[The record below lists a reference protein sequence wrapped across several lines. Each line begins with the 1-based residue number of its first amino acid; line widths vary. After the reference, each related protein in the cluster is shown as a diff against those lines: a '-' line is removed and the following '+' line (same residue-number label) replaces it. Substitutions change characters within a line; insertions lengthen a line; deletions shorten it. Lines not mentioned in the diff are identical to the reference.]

1 MRALIVDIADPTRKQ
16 LCSFLRDRGYDVVTA
31 DTGRDGMILAQDSS
45 PTVAFVAQQLPDID
59 AEQLIPP
66 LTSLGIDTRVM
77 VMSDAVELDRAVHA
91 MKHGAEYY
99 FAKPLDYEHVAIIL
113 DGVEALQR
121 SSRENAHSRRMDRR
135 KSIRTPTIGESPL
148 IVKVQR
154 LVKLLAQ
161 NRTTPVLIMGESGSG
176 KELVARS
183 IHELSGISGPLVEIN
198 CASLSE
204 ALLESQLFGH
214 EKGAFT
220 DAKVLKKGLFE
231 IAGGGTIFFD
241 ELGEMPLAIQA
252 KLLKVLDTNLFR
264 RVGGT
269 VDIMSDARFMAATNR
284 DLPQLV
290 REGKFREDL
299 YYRINVLPIRLPSL
313 RERGGD
319 ILLLADYYVRLL
331 GESMGRS
338 YMRLNPSVEELLCAY
353 GWPGNVRELR
363 NVIERALILAGSGP
377 IAPEHLPA
385 DIRELHPVGQKGTSD
400 AGKLLPLRQVEEE
413 HIRRVLCATG
423 NNHSRTA
430 SILDIS
436 RSTLLARIKKL
447 SPLS

>member
-1 MRALIVDIADPTRKQ
+1 MRALVIDSADLTRKR
-16 LCSFLRDRGYDVVTA
+16 LCTFLRDRGYDVDIA
-31 DTGRDGMILAQDSS
+31 DTGEEGVLRAQGFA
-45 PTVAFVAQQLPDID
+45 PAVAFVAQQLPDID
-59 AEQLIPP
+59 GEQLIQP
-66 LTSLGIDTRVM
+66 LTSLGVDTRVM
-77 VMSDAVELDRAVHA
+77 VMADAVELDRAVHA

-99 FAKPLDYEHVAIIL
+99 FAKPLDFDHVAMIL
-113 DGVEALQR
+113 DGVESLQR
-121 SSRENAHSRRMDRR
+121 SSREDAHSRRMDRR
-135 KSIRTPTIGESPL
+135 KSSRTPTIGESPQ

-204 ALLESQLFGH
+204 ALLESELFGH

-231 IAGGGTIFFD
+231 IAAGGTIFFD

-269 VDIMSDARFMAATNR
+269 IDIRSDARFMAATNR

-299 YYRINVLPIRLPSL
+299 YYRINVLPIKLPSL

-319 ILLLADYYVRLL
+319 ILLLADYYVRLV

-338 YMRLNPSVEELLCAY
+338 YMRLNSSVEELLCAY
-353 GWPGNVRELR
+353 RWPGNVRELR

-377 IAPEHLPA
+377 IAPDHLPA
-385 DIRELHPVGQKGTSD
+385 DIRELHPVETGS
-400 AGKLLPLRQVEEE
+400 AENGKLLPLWQVEEE
-413 HIRRVLCATG
+413 HIRRVLCSTN

-430 SILDIS
+430 SILGMS
-436 RSTLLARIKKL
+436 RSTLLARLKKL